1 MQKTLQQKFTDLFQ
15 SHATDL
21 SLQEKFWQ
29 EIQKHYTSSKRH
41 YHTLLHLENLFGE
54 LQPLHEKLEDW
65 DTIQFSLFY
74 HDIIYKS
81 FKSNNEEESALLAVE
96 RLRQIGYSEE
106 KIIKCEN
113 QILATKSHNFSD
125 TDTNFFTVADLSVLG
140 KDWET
145 YAVYYHQIR
154 KEYSLY
160 PDFLYNNGRKKV
172 LEHFLDMESIFKTE
186 YFQNKYENQARLN
199 IEKELQILD
208 K

>member
-15 SHATDL
+15 SHATDH
-21 SLQEKFWQ
+21 SLQEKLWQ

-41 YHTLLHLENLFGE
+41 YHTLLHLENLFRE
-54 LQPLHEKLEDW
+54 LEPLHEKLEDW
-65 DTIQFSLFY
+65 DTLQFSLFY

-81 FKSNNEEESALLAVE
+81 FKSNNEEESALLAAD
-96 RLRQIGYSEE
+96 RLRQIGYPEE
-106 KIIKCEN
+106 KIHKCEN
-113 QILATKSHNFSD
+113 QILATKSHNFAD
-125 TDTNFFTVADLSVLG
+125 ADTNFFTDADLSVLG

-145 YAVYYHQIR
+145 YAVYYQQIR

-199 IEKELQILD
+199 IEKEFQILD

>member
-1 MQKTLQQKFTDLFQ
+1 MLKQKFNNLLQTYTQDI
-15 SHATDL
+15 
-21 SLQEKFWQ
+21 SLREKFWM
-29 EIQKHYTSSKRH
+29 EIEKHYTSNKRH

-54 LQPLHEKLEDW
+54 LEPLREKLEDW
-65 DTIQFSLFY
+65 DTLQFSLFY

-81 FKSNNEEESALLAVE
+81 FKSNNEEESASLTVE
-96 RLRQIGYSEE
+96 RLRQIGYPEE
-106 KIIKCEN
+106 KILKCGN
-113 QILATKSHNFSD
+113 QILATKSHSFADN
-125 TDTNFFTVADLSVLG
+125 DTNFFTDADLSVLG

-145 YAVYYHQIR
+145 YTVYYQQIR

-172 LEHFLDMESIFKTE
+172 LQHFLDMENIFKTE

-199 IEKELQILD
+199 IEKEFQILD

>member
-1 MQKTLQQKFTDLFQ
+1 MLKQKFNNLLQTYNQDI
-15 SHATDL
+15 
-21 SLQEKFWQ
+21 SLREKFWL
-29 EIQKHYTSSKRH
+29 EIEKHYSSGKRH

-54 LQPLHEKLEDW
+54 LEPIHGKIEDW
-65 DTIQFSLFY
+65 DTLQFSLFY

-81 FKSNNEEESALLAVE
+81 FKSNNEEESASLAVE

-125 TDTNFFTVADLSVLG
+125 NDTNFFTDADLSVLG

-145 YAVYYHQIR
+145 YAVYYQQIR

-172 LEHFLDMESIFKTE
+172 LQHFLDMESIFKTE

-199 IEKELQILD
+199 IEKEFHILD